1 MIATTMGTVT
11 ISHELF
17 RFLLKS
23 AGIEYEYD
31 KETGEYKLELKEVGN
46 V

>member
-1 MIATTMGTVT
+1 MIATTMGKVA

-17 RFLLKS
+17 RFLLRS
-23 AGIEYEYD
+23 AGIKYDYD